1 MPAGQRID
9 ALLADYGAYHQTHGN
24 RVCHA
29 FGTPLIVF
37 GPLFLVNE
45 LIRVRLIARP

>member
-9 ALLADYGAYHQTHGN
+9 ALLVDYGAYHQTRGN

-29 FGTPLIVF
+29 FGIPLIVF
-37 GPLFLVNE
+37 GPLFLADE
-45 LIRVRLIARP
+45 LTRVRRIARP